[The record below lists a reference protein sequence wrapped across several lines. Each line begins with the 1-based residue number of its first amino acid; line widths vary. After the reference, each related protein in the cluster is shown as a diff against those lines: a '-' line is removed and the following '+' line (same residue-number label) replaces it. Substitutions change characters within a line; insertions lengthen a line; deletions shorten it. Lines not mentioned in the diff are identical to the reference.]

1 MGRLDSGVR
10 QQDRD
15 HRKVKDRLSIPKQ
28 DGRWRVSRSVS
39 LWVLTRRL
47 FSDRRTLESFGVLE
61 SVERTV
67 YKLDGKTGE
76 WVRYG
81 NFYHP
86 LHSTE
91 EFSILLSRAKYESTY
106 FFNNTASSSDDPTDN
121 ILAAPF
127 IFDDEPAFA
136 A

>member
-1 MGRLDSGVR
+1 M
-10 QQDRD
+10 
-15 HRKVKDRLSIPKQ
+15 KDKLSVPKQ

-47 FSDRRTLESFGVLE
+47 SPDRCTLDSFGVME

-91 EFSILLSRAKYESTY
+91 EFSILLARAKSEDTY
-106 FFNNTASSSDDPTDN
+106 FFNNTARSSDDPTDS